1 MYHLITSSGFSENG
15 LDLFP
20 PVVLYLGKESLN
32 VSTAVSPIAYCYIY
46 LLVFNSG
53 YPLELPGKL

>member
-1 MYHLITSSGFSENG
+1 MHHFVTTSGFSENG

-20 PVVLYLGKESLN
+20 PVTLYLGKESFN
-32 VSTAVSPIAYCYIY
+32 VSTAVSTIAYCYIY

-53 YPLELPGKL
+53 CPLELPGKL